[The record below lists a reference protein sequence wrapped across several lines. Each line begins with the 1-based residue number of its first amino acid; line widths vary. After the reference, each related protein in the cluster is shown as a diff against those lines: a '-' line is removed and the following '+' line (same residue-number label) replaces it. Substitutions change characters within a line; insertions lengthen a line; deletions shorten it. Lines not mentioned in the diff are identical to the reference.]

1 MSQNILNNEIWFHE
15 FVASWGC
22 NPKHGIELARRLQK
36 RVQHA
41 MNVLDNTPIGEEV
54 VFEGSCPSGNT
65 YEGYFVWDGSPE
77 IREEIAVKAYD
88 LGGFDASAAWLARVK
103 DVRQGIFSA
112 EMRTG

>member
-15 FVASWGC
+15 FVACWGYDL
-22 NPKHGIELARRLQK
+22 KHGIELARRLQK

-77 IREEIAVKAYD
+77 IREEIAVKAYN